1 MITERILESGPR
13 ARLRRLLR
21 DERTEY
27 FIIAIILLNAAVL
40 GLETSSSIM
49 ERFGPLLMVLD
60 ALCLWIFTLELAARL
75 YVERA
80 RFVRSPWNIFD
91 FVVVAIAWMPSSG
104 AFAVLRALRVLRV
117 LRLITIVP
125 SMRRVVGGLLQA
137 IPGVGAIIA
146 LMGLVFY
153 VFAVMT
159 TMLYGATFPEWFGD
173 LGRSAYTLFQ
183 IMTLE
188 SWSMG
193 IVRPVM
199 EKHPFAWAVFVP
211 FILVTSFTV
220 LNLFIGIIVN
230 AMQAEQ
236 EEAMHAEHEQRQ
248 KEIAQVLAEVRS
260 LRALVERNMASP
272 CPDDTTGEAQGR
284 ENT

>member
-1 MITERILESGPR
+1 MTAHVSGHGGLR
-13 ARLRRLLR
+13 ARLRDLLAR
-21 DERTEY
+21 PATEY
-27 FIIAIILLNAAVL
+27 IIVAVIIVNAIVL
-40 GLETSSSIM
+40 GLETSPAIY
-49 ERFGPLLMVLD
+49 ERFGPLLKFID
-60 ALCLWIFTLELAARL
+60 TLCLWIFTIEIAARIF
-75 YVERA
+75 VERL
-80 RFVRSPWNIFD
+80 RFPFSAWNLFD
-91 FVVVAIAWMPSSG
+91 FVVVAIAWLPSSG

-117 LRLITIVP
+117 LRLITVVP

-146 LMGLVFY
+146 LMALVFY
-153 VFAVMT
+153 VFSVMT
-159 TMLYGATFPEWFGD
+159 TMLYGATFPDWFGSIP
-173 LGRSAYTLFQ
+173 RSAYTLFQ

-199 EKHPFAWAVFVP
+199 EKHPYAWTVFIP

-236 EEAMHAEHEQRQ
+236 EEAMHAEHEQRK
-248 KEIAQVLAEVRS
+248 KEIAEVLAEVRA
-260 LRALVERNMASP
+260 LRREMAALRTDVRKEG
-272 CPDDTTGEAQGR
+272 GES
-284 ENT
+284 